1 MHHRKCISA
10 NAHTGTHT
18 RECARTQFSRAR
30 AQFSHASHAHTHDV
44 NITLRPNQWGGPDV
58 AKGVHGNLRGEV
70 TSSLSSVRNLDRQLD
85 DDNANQAEEKK
96 ETDKPRKGG
105 LTRQQSKQVLR
116 SKSGEL
122 PYKDTPIE
130 STIDK

>member
-1 MHHRKCISA
+1 M
-10 NAHTGTHT
+10 
-18 RECARTQFSRAR
+18 
-30 AQFSHASHAHTHDV
+30 
-44 NITLRPNQWGGPDV
+44 
-58 AKGVHGNLRGEV
+58 
-70 TSSLSSVRNLDRQLD
+70 SSLSSVRNLDRQLD
-85 DDNANQAEEKK
+85 DDNASQAEEKK
-96 ETDKPRKGG
+96 EKDTPRKGG